1 MTVRFPERQER
12 SDRGRSLLNPYKPYL
27 LQQYNQGHRQV
38 KSLFRSIQKQGYT
51 GSYRTVTR
59 YIRQLAQAQ
68 GVELRRYPTGR
79 RMPKV
84 VDLQRPALTARRA
97 AFLVLRRPE
106 TLNADEQQVIQRFT
120 EQPELATVVEL
131 AQGFTNLT
139 RQQQPQ
145 LFDAGLK
152 RAEDSQVAPFVRFA
166 RSLREDYDA
175 VKAGVTLSTSNEPV
189 EGQINRLKML
199 KRQMYGRAG
208 IGLLSRRFLLAS

>member
-1 MTVRFPERQER
+1 
-12 SDRGRSLLNPYKPYL
+12 LLNPYKPYL